1 MPATPEKEARMET
14 LLGGALFA
22 LFLAAQ
28 ILAVIAVSREPTADR
43 SRQPMDPDEQRAR
56 LIWQSGT

>member
-1 MPATPEKEARMET
+1 MET

-28 ILAVIAVSREPTADR
+28 ILAVIVVSREPTADR
-43 SRQPMDPDEQRAR
+43 SRQPVDPDEQRAR